1 MALLANE
8 AVLDERLDEK
18 QAVDS
23 EKPKLVE
30 DFICAFCANFPVNPV
45 MCDRCEKVFC
55 LQEQIE
61 YFSKPKNETCCSC
74 RQRPTDKVKPLNK
87 KLRKKITKLK
97 FECSGCKSILGVTDA
112 GVG

>member
-55 LQEQIE
+55 
-61 YFSKPKNETCCSC
+61 
-74 RQRPTDKVKPLNK
+74 R
-87 KLRKKITKLK
+87 
-97 FECSGCKSILGVTDA
+97 
-112 GVG
+112 